1 MKQWM
6 FRFFALLALISCV
19 ACMADQYEPPIPE
32 EPIEPSPDYRLPML
46 GTFHFTS
53 HDSGFSMAHGG
64 SFDTTY
70 TYTGSITMRDDSI
83 IMFQTGVMRFISTLV
98 DSLGNFHD
106 VNPGPTFP
114 SRGVSGGFIGL
125 DSLHYVYDVWHL
137 SYNGT
142 YVIDGRR
149 VQ

>member
-1 MKQWM
+1 M
-6 FRFFALLALISCV
+6 FN
-19 ACMADQYEPPIPE
+19 
-32 EPIEPSPDYRLPML
+32 
-46 GTFHFTS
+46 
-53 HDSGFSMAHGG
+53 G

-70 TYTGSITMRDDSI
+70 THTGSITMRDDSI
-83 IMFQTGVMRFISTLV
+83 IMFETGVGRVISTLV

-106 VNPGPTFP
+106 ENPEPTFP

-125 DSLHYVYDVWHL
+125 DSLHYEYGVWHL
-137 SYNGT
+137 SYNGI